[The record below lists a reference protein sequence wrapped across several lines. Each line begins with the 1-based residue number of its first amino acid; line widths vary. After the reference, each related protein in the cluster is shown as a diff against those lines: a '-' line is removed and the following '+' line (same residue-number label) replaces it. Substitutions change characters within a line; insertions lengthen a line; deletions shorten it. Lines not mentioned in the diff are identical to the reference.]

1 MSSKVLLTTTKRNEH
16 MLYEQVIA
24 NNPSLQP
31 YEYVS
36 TEIAEDG
43 KHWLLHLKSS
53 RGTEDVTC
61 PFCNS
66 PVHICGNYSMRLR
79 DMPIHPGTKQDIEIA
94 YHRYRCQSCERTFS
108 EEIPFKHSETRITER
123 AASWISAF
131 LRFNIPISTVQKITG
146 VHWDTIKRIHK
157 DLMDEAIASRQKELR
172 KEGYK
177 PKHLAVDEFA
187 IHKGHRYATCVMD
200 LDTGDVLWAGKGR
213 TKADFSIFF
222 QEMDMDYLS
231 EVEAVAMDM
240 NASYNALVNE
250 HMPWAEI
257 VYDRYHMQAQ
267 FGKDVLGAVRLEEA
281 RKHNA
286 LAKQLKED
294 GCPKAAIKE
303 EKKLYSE
310 VKRARWILLAGEDSL
325 SDKDASALEKILDDH
340 ADLALCHAMKE
351 EMARLFDLRD
361 EDEARKGWTLWFEG
375 AKASGIPALV
385 RFAERKEKRLD
396 GLIAHASHPI
406 STGKL
411 EGFNNRIK
419 VAKRIAYGYRDE
431 DYFFSLIQFIS
442 IPSVRFQ
449 SPKKT

>member
-1 MSSKVLLTTTKRNEH
+1 MLTTTKRNEH
-16 MLYEQVIA
+16 MLFEQVIA

-43 KHWLLHLKSS
+43 KHWFLHLKSS

-61 PFCNS
+61 PFCNG

-79 DMPIHPGTKQDIEIA
+79 DMPVYPGTRQDIEIA
-94 YHRYRCQSCERTFS
+94 YHRYRCQSCARTFR
-108 EEIPFKHSETRITER
+108 EEIPFKHPETRITER
-123 AASWISAF
+123 AATWISAF
-131 LRFNIPISTVQKITG
+131 LR
-146 VHWDTIKRIHK
+146 
-157 DLMDEAIASRQKELR
+157 SRQKELR

-187 IHKGHRYATCVMD
+187 IHKGHRYATCIMD

-222 QEMDMDYLS
+222 QEMDMDCLS

-286 LAKQLKED
+286 AAKQLKED
-294 GCPKAAIKE
+294 GCPKEEIKA
-303 EKKLYSE
+303 EKRLYSE
-310 VKRARWILLAGEDSL
+310 VKRARWILLAGKGSL
-325 SDKDASALEKILDDH
+325 SGEDGSALEKILNDH
-340 ADLALCHAMKE
+340 ADLAACHAMKE
-351 EMARLFDLRD
+351 EMSRLFDLRD
-361 EDEARKGWTLWFEG
+361 KDAARKGWTEWFRG

-396 GLIAHASHPI
+396 GLVAHASHPI

-419 VAKRIAYGYRDE
+419 VAKRIAYGYR
-431 DYFFSLIQFIS
+431 LWIQG
-442 IPSVRFQ
+442 
-449 SPKKT
+449 

>member
-1 MSSKVLLTTTKRNEH
+1 MLTTTKRNEH
-16 MLYEQVIA
+16 MLFEQVIA

-200 LDTGDVLWAGKGR
+200 LDTGDVLWVGKGR
-213 TKADFSIFF
+213 TKAGFSIFF

-310 VKRARWILLAGEDSL
+310 VKRARWILLAGEGSL

-361 EDEARKGWTLWFEG
+361 KDEARKGWTLWFEG

>member
-1 MSSKVLLTTTKRNEH
+1 
-16 MLYEQVIA
+16 MLFEQIIA
-24 NNPSLQP
+24 DNTLLQP
-31 YEYVS
+31 YEYIN

-43 KHWLLHLKSS
+43 NRLVLHLAS
-53 RGTEDVTC
+53 RKDTAEERC
-61 PFCNS
+61 PYCKGH
-66 PVHICGNYSMRLR
+66 VHILGSLSMRLR
-79 DMPIHPGTKQDIEIA
+79 DMPIYSGTRQDLEIS
-94 YHRYRCQSCERTFS
+94 YHRYRCQSCARTFC
-108 EEIPFKHSETRITER
+108 EEIPFRYPGTRISER
-123 AASWISAF
+123 AASWISSF

-146 VHWDTIKRIHK
+146 VHWDTIKHIHK
-157 DLMDEAIASRQKELR
+157 QIMDEAVEDRRR
-172 KEGYK
+172 KLLGEGYK

-200 LDTGDVLWAGKGR
+200 LDTGDVLWVGKGR
-213 TKADFSIFF
+213 AKADFAIFF

-240 NASYNALVNE
+240 NASYNALVSG

-267 FGKDVLGAVRLEEA
+267 FGKDVLGAVRLDEA
-281 RKHNA
+281 RKHRDNA
-286 LAKQLKED
+286 RKLKEE
-294 GCPKAAIKE
+294 GRARSEIKA
-303 EKKLYSE
+303 EKQLYSE
-310 VKRARWILLAGEDSL
+310 VKRARWILLAGENSL
-325 SDKDASALEKILDDH
+325 SDDEASSLKRILDDH
-340 ADLALCHAMKE
+340 AGLALCHAMKE

-361 EDEARKGWTLWFEG
+361 GDEARNGWTAWFEG

-385 RFAERKEKRLD
+385 RFAELKEKRID

-442 IPSVRFQ
+442 IPSLKPQ
-449 SPKKT
+449 SHRKT

>member
-1 MSSKVLLTTTKRNEH
+1 MKGH
-16 MLYEQVIA
+16 
-24 NNPSLQP
+24 
-31 YEYVS
+31 
-36 TEIAEDG
+36 
-43 KHWLLHLKSS
+43 
-53 RGTEDVTC
+53 
-61 PFCNS
+61 
-66 PVHICGNYSMRLR
+66 
-79 DMPIHPGTKQDIEIA
+79 
-94 YHRYRCQSCERTFS
+94 YRCQSCERTFS

-172 KEGYK
+172 EEGYK

-200 LDTGDVLWAGKGR
+200 LDTGDVLWVGKGR

-222 QEMDMDYLS
+222 QE
-231 EVEAVAMDM
+231 
-240 NASYNALVNE
+240 SYNALVNE

-281 RKHNA
+281 RKHSA
-286 LAKQLKED
+286 MAKQLKEE

-310 VKRARWILLAGEDSL
+310 VKRARWILLAGEGSL
-325 SDKDASALEKILDDH
+325 SGKDASALGKILDDH

-351 EMARLFDLRD
+351 EMTRLFDLRD

-442 IPSVRFQ
+442 IPSVRAQ
-449 SPKKT
+449 SLRKT

>member
-1 MSSKVLLTTTKRNEH
+1 M
-16 MLYEQVIA
+16 
-24 NNPSLQP
+24 
-31 YEYVS
+31 
-36 TEIAEDG
+36 G
-43 KHWLLHLKSS
+43 
-53 RGTEDVTC
+53 
-61 PFCNS
+61 
-66 PVHICGNYSMRLR
+66 R
-79 DMPIHPGTKQDIEIA
+79 DRIRQ
-94 YHRYRCQSCERTFS
+94 
-108 EEIPFKHSETRITER
+108 IPH
-123 AASWISAF
+123 A
-131 LRFNIPISTVQKITG
+131 
-146 VHWDTIKRIHK
+146 
-157 DLMDEAIASRQKELR
+157 
-172 KEGYK
+172 
-177 PKHLAVDEFA
+177 
-187 IHKGHRYATCVMD
+187 
-200 LDTGDVLWAGKGR
+200 
-213 TKADFSIFF
+213 
-222 QEMDMDYLS
+222 
-231 EVEAVAMDM
+231 
-240 NASYNALVNE
+240 
-250 HMPWAEI
+250 
-257 VYDRYHMQAQ
+257 
-267 FGKDVLGAVRLEEA
+267 GAVLRLEEA

>member
-1 MSSKVLLTTTKRNEH
+1 
-16 MLYEQVIA
+16 MLFEQIITD
-24 NNPSLQP
+24 NTLLQP
-31 YEYVS
+31 YEYIN

-43 KHWLLHLKSS
+43 HRLVLHLAS
-53 RGTEDVTC
+53 RKDTAEERC
-61 PFCNS
+61 PYCKGH
-66 PVHICGNYSMRLR
+66 VHICGSLSMRLR
-79 DMPIHPGTKQDIEIA
+79 DMPVYTGTRQDLEIS
-94 YHRYRCQSCERTFS
+94 YHRYRCQSCARTFC
-108 EEIPFKHSETRITER
+108 EEIPFRYPETGISER
-123 AASWISAF
+123 AASWISSF

-146 VHWDTIKRIHK
+146 VHWDTIKHI
-157 DLMDEAIASRQKELR
+157 QKEIMEEAVAERRRKLLR
-172 KEGYK
+172 EGYK

-200 LDTGDVLWAGKGR
+200 LDTGDVLWVGKGR

-222 QEMDMDYLS
+222 HEMDMDYLS

-240 NASYNALVNE
+240 NASYNALVSE

-267 FGKDVLGAVRLEEA
+267 FGKDVLGAVRLDEA
-281 RKHNA
+281 RKHRDN
-286 LAKQLKED
+286 AKQLKED
-294 GCPKAAIKE
+294 GRAKSEIKA
-303 EKKLYSE
+303 EKQLYCE
-310 VKRARWILLAGEDSL
+310 VKRARWILLTGENSL
-325 SDKDASALEKILDDH
+325 SDDEASCLKKILDDH
-340 ADLALCHAMKE
+340 AGLALCHAMKE

-361 EDEARKGWTLWFEG
+361 GDEARNGWTAWFEG
-375 AKASGIPALV
+375 AKASGIPALM
-385 RFAERKEKRLD
+385 RFAELKEKRID

-442 IPSVRFQ
+442 IPSIRPQ
-449 SPKKT
+449 SHRKT

>member
-1 MSSKVLLTTTKRNEH
+1 MLTTTKRNEH

-157 DLMDEAIASRQKELR
+157 DLMDEATASRQKELR

-200 LDTGDVLWAGKGR
+200 LDTGDVLWVGKGR
-213 TKADFSIFF
+213 TKAGFSIFF

-396 GLIAHASHPI
+396 GLFAHASHPI

>member
-1 MSSKVLLTTTKRNEH
+1 

-79 DMPIHPGTKQDIEIA
+79 DMPVYPGTKQDIEIA

-108 EEIPFKHSETRITER
+108 EEIPFKYPETRITER
-123 AASWISAF
+123 AATWISAF

-146 VHWDTIKRIHK
+146 VHWDTIKHIHK

-200 LDTGDVLWAGKGR
+200 LDTGDVLWVGRGR
-213 TKADFSIFF
+213 TKADFAIFF

-240 NASYNALVNE
+240 NASYNALVSE
-250 HMPWAEI
+250 YMPWAEI

-267 FGKDVLGAVRLEEA
+267 FGKDVLGAVRLDEA
-281 RKHNA
+281 RKHSTM
-286 LAKQLKED
+286 AKQLKED
-294 GCPKAAIKE
+294 GCPKAVIKE

-310 VKRARWILLAGEDSL
+310 VKRARWILLAGKDSL
-325 SDKDASALEKILDDH
+325 SDKDASSLKKILDDH

-351 EMARLFDLRD
+351 EMPRLFDLRD
-361 EDEARKGWTLWFEG
+361 EEEARKGWTEWFEG

-442 IPSVRFQ
+442 IPSVRSQ
-449 SPKKT
+449 SLKNP

>member
-1 MSSKVLLTTTKRNEH
+1 MLTTTKRNEH
-16 MLYEQVIA
+16 MLFEQIIA

-43 KHWLLHLKSS
+43 KHWFLHLKSS

-61 PFCNS
+61 PFCNG

-79 DMPIHPGTKQDIEIA
+79 DMPVYPGTRQDIEIA
-94 YHRYRCQSCERTFS
+94 YHRYRCQSCARTFR
-108 EEIPFKHSETRITER
+108 EEIPFKHPETRITER
-123 AASWISAF
+123 AATWISAF
-131 LRFNIPISTVQKITG
+131 LRFNIPISTVHRITG
-146 VHWDTIKRIHK
+146 IHWDTIKRIHK
-157 DLMDEAIASRQKELR
+157 ELMDEAIASRQKELR

-187 IHKGHRYATCVMD
+187 IHKGHRYATCIMD

-222 QEMDMDYLS
+222 QEMDMDCLS

-286 LAKQLKED
+286 AAKQLKED
-294 GCPKAAIKE
+294 GCPKEEIKA
-303 EKKLYSE
+303 EKRLYSE
-310 VKRARWILLAGEDSL
+310 VKRARWILLAGKGSL
-325 SDKDASALEKILDDH
+325 SGEDGSALEKILNDH
-340 ADLALCHAMKE
+340 ADLAACHAMKE
-351 EMARLFDLRD
+351 EMTRLFDLRD
-361 EDEARKGWTLWFEG
+361 KDAARKGWTEWFRG

-396 GLIAHASHPI
+396 GLVAHASHPI

-431 DYFFSLIQFIS
+431 DYFFSLIRFIS
-442 IPSVRFQ
+442 IPSVRSQ

>member
-1 MSSKVLLTTTKRNEH
+1 
-16 MLYEQVIA
+16 
-24 NNPSLQP
+24 
-31 YEYVS
+31 
-36 TEIAEDG
+36 
-43 KHWLLHLKSS
+43 
-53 RGTEDVTC
+53 
-61 PFCNS
+61 
-66 PVHICGNYSMRLR
+66 MRLR
-79 DMPIHPGTKQDIEIA
+79 DMPIYPGTKQDIEIA
-94 YHRYRCQSCERTFS
+94 YHRYRCQSCARTFC
-108 EEIPFKHSETRITER
+108 EEIPFKYPETRITER

-131 LRFNIPISTVQKITG
+131 LRLNIPISTVQKITG
-146 VHWDTIKRIHK
+146 VHWDTIKRMQKEI
-157 DLMDEAIASRQKELR
+157 MDEAIADRRRKLM
-172 KEGYK
+172 KEGYR

-200 LDTGDVLWAGKGR
+200 LDTGDVLWVGKGR

-267 FGKDVLGAVRLEEA
+267 FGK
-281 RKHNA
+281 
-286 LAKQLKED
+286 KQLKED
-294 GCPKAAIKE
+294 GCPKKEIKE
-303 EKKLYSE
+303 EKRLYSE
-310 VKRARWILLAGEDSL
+310 VKRARWLLLSGQDSL
-325 SDKDASALEKILDDH
+325 SDEDASALRRILDDH

-442 IPSVRFQ
+442 IPSVRSQ
-449 SPKKT
+449 SLKKT

>member
-1 MSSKVLLTTTKRNEH
+1 MIKH
-16 MLYEQVIA
+16 
-24 NNPSLQP
+24 
-31 YEYVS
+31 
-36 TEIAEDG
+36 

-146 VHWDTIKRIHK
+146 VHWDTIKRIQK
-157 DLMDEAIASRQKELR
+157 EIMDEAIASRQKELR

-200 LDTGDVLWAGKGR
+200 LDTGDVLWVGKGR
-213 TKADFSIFF
+213 TKTDFSIFF

-281 RKHNA
+281 RKHSA
-286 LAKQLKED
+286 MARQLKED

>member
-1 MSSKVLLTTTKRNEH
+1 
-16 MLYEQVIA
+16 MLFEQIIA

-31 YEYVS
+31 YEYIS
-36 TEIAEDG
+36 TEITEDG
-43 KHWLLHLKSS
+43 NRMVLHLES
-53 RGTEDVTC
+53 RRNTAEEAC
-61 PFCNS
+61 PYCGGH
-66 PVHICGNYSMRLR
+66 VHICDSCSMRLR
-79 DMPIHPGTKQDIEIA
+79 DMPVYPGTKQDIGIA
-94 YHRYRCQSCERTFS
+94 YHRYRCQSCARTFS
-108 EEIPFKHSETRITER
+108 EEIPFKYPETRITER

-131 LRFNIPISTVQKITG
+131 LRLNIPISTVQKITG

-157 DLMDEAIASRQKELR
+157 ELMDEAIASRQKELR

-200 LDTGDVLWAGKGR
+200 LDTGDVLWVGRGR
-213 TKADFSIFF
+213 TKADFAIFF

-240 NASYNALVNE
+240 NASYNALVSE

-294 GCPKAAIKE
+294 GCPKKEIKE
-303 EKKLYSE
+303 EKRLYSE
-310 VKRARWILLAGEDSL
+310 VKRARWILLAGQDSL
-325 SDKDASALEKILDDH
+325 SDEDASALRRILDDH

-351 EMARLFDLRD
+351 EMTRLFDLRD
-361 EDEARKGWTLWFEG
+361 EDEARKRWTEWFEG

-419 VAKRIAYGYRDE
+419 VAKRMTNHHYPS
-431 DYFFSLIQFIS
+431 YFLLL
-442 IPSVRFQ
+442 
-449 SPKKT
+449 

>member
-1 MSSKVLLTTTKRNEH
+1 
-16 MLYEQVIA
+16 MLFEQIITD
-24 NNPSLQP
+24 NTLLQP
-31 YEYVS
+31 YEYIN

-43 KHWLLHLKSS
+43 HRLVLHLAS
-53 RGTEDVTC
+53 RKDTAEERC
-61 PFCNS
+61 PYCKGH
-66 PVHICGNYSMRLR
+66 VHICGSLSMRLR
-79 DMPIHPGTKQDIEIA
+79 DMPVYTGTRQDLEIE
-94 YHRYRCQSCERTFS
+94 YHRYRCQSCARTFC
-108 EEIPFKHSETRITER
+108 EEIPFRYPDTRISER
-123 AASWISAF
+123 AASWISSF

-146 VHWDTIKRIHK
+146 VHWDTIKHIQK
-157 DLMDEAIASRQKELR
+157 EIMDEAVAERRRKLLR
-172 KEGYK
+172 EGYK

-200 LDTGDVLWAGKGR
+200 LDTGDVLWVGKGR
-213 TKADFSIFF
+213 TKADFSNFF
-222 QEMDMDYLS
+222 HELDMDYLS

-240 NASYNALVNE
+240 NASYNALVSE

-267 FGKDVLGAVRLEEA
+267 FGKDVLGAVRLDEA
-281 RKHNA
+281 RKHRDN
-286 LAKQLKED
+286 AKQLKED
-294 GCPKAAIKE
+294 GRAKPEIKA
-303 EKKLYSE
+303 EKQLYCE

-325 SDKDASALEKILDDH
+325 SDDEASFLKKILDDH
-340 ADLALCHAMKE
+340 AGLALCHAMKE

-361 EDEARKGWTLWFEG
+361 EDEARNGWTAWFEG
-375 AKASGIPALV
+375 AKASGIPALM
-385 RFAERKEKRLD
+385 RFAELKEKRID

-442 IPSVRFQ
+442 IPSLKPQ
-449 SPKKT
+449 SHRKT